1 MHDAGYKLL
10 FAQPHTVQD
19 LLRGFAA
26 RDWSEA
32 LDFSTL
38 TPVPASFVSHRLR
51 QRHGDLVWRVR
62 FHDEWLYLLVL
73 LEFQSTVEPAMATRM
88 LTYTGMLYE
97 KLIDDGVLREH
108 GKLPPV
114 LPIVIY
120 NGRQPWTA
128 AEDVAELIAFG
139 GEALAR
145 YQPSLRYYLLDQGR
159 LEADDLPG
167 RNLVSALIA
176 LETNR
181 ADKRAPELLAAL
193 FERLRELE
201 TPELTQVYR
210 EWVNQVLVPRKMK
223 GTVLESLPGSEEV
236 GPMLQELVAG
246 WVAEGHEQGLKEG
259 REQGIERG
267 IERGRSEERRRL
279 CRQAALK
286 FMAETGPRLSVLLE
300 LLTDPESLEQV
311 SDWIIECAT
320 EEELLAR
327 VQDTIP
333 CSSKC

>member
-1 MHDAGYKLL
+1 MWYNRHLTMHDAGYKRL

-73 LEFQSTVEPAMATRM
+73 LEFQSTIEPAMATRM

-159 LEADDLPG
+159 LGADDLPG

-181 ADKRAPELLAAL
+181 ADERTPELLAAL

-223 GTVLESLPGSEEV
+223 GTALESLPGSEEV

-246 WVAEGHEQGLKEG
+246 WVAEG
-259 REQGIERG
+259 REQGIEQ
-267 IERGRSEERRRL
+267 GRSEERRRL

-286 FMAETGPRLSVLLE
+286 FTPETAPRLSVLLE
-300 LLTDPESLEQV
+300 GLTDPESLLQV
-311 SDWIIECAT
+311 GDWIIECET
-320 EEELLAR
+320 EEDLLAR
-327 VQDTIP
+327 VQDAIP
-333 CSSKC
+333 

>member
-1 MHDAGYKLL
+1 M
-10 FAQPHTVQD
+10 
-19 LLRGFAA
+19 
-26 RDWSEA
+26 
-32 LDFSTL
+32 
-38 TPVPASFVSHRLR
+38 
-51 QRHGDLVWRVR
+51 
-62 FHDEWLYLLVL
+62 
-73 LEFQSTVEPAMATRM
+73 
-88 LTYTGMLYE
+88 
-97 KLIDDGVLREH
+97 
-108 GKLPPV
+108 
-114 LPIVIY
+114 IY

-181 ADKRAPELLAAL
+181 ADERVPELLAAL

-223 GTVLESLPGSEEV
+223 GRVLESLPGSEEV

-246 WVAEGHEQGLKEG
+246 WVAEGREQGLKEG
-259 REQGIERG
+259 REQG

-286 FMAETGPRLSVLLE
+286 FTAETGPRLSVLLE
-300 LLTDPESLEQV
+300 LLTDPERLEQV
-311 SDWIIECAT
+311 GDWIIECAT

-327 VQDTIP
+327 VQDAGP
-333 CSSKC
+333 

>member
-1 MHDAGYKLL
+1 MHDAGYKRL

-26 RDWSEA
+26 RDWSDA

-73 LEFQSTVEPAMATRM
+73 LEFQSTIEPAMAMRM

-120 NGRQPWTA
+120 NGSQPWTA

-159 LEADDLPG
+159 LAADDLPG

-181 ADKRAPELLAAL
+181 ADERVPELLAAL

-223 GTVLESLPGSEEV
+223 GRVLESLPRSEEV
-236 GPMLQELVAG
+236 GPMLQELVAR
-246 WVAEGHEQGLKEG
+246 WVAEG
-259 REQGIERG
+259 REQGIEQG
-267 IERGRSEERRRL
+267 IEQGRGEERRLL
-279 CRQAALK
+279 CRQAARK
-286 FMAETGPRLSVLLE
+286 FTPETAPRLSVLLE
-300 LLTDPESLEQV
+300 RLTDLESLLQV
-311 SDWIIECAT
+311 GDWIIECET
-320 EEELLAR
+320 EDELLVR
-327 VQDTIP
+327 VQDAIP
-333 CSSKC
+333 